1 LLPQFDDLRGNA
13 TTPNL
18 IKPQKARQYEVGL
31 KTSTHYYD
39 LFLTGFYNR
48 FHNLLF
54 QDIIQ
59 NPDGTTTNRVLFGGS
74 RAYGLEF
81 EGAVRPFAGFQIAT
95 RGVIQNGKFKDF
107 GVNTGND
114 VARQPRFLAAVI
126 PSYSFH
132 TSVGTARL
140 FGTYTHVGNRYAD
153 IENKQALGKYDTL
166 DLGAS
171 LDLNNRFSIQATVD
185 NVTNTLALTEGNIRT
200 VGSAN
205 ANGYFLGRPIFGR
218 RATIT
223 AAYKF

>member
-1 LLPQFDDLRGNA
+1 M
-13 TTPNL
+13 
-18 IKPQKARQYEVGL
+18 
-31 KTSTHYYD
+31 
-39 LFLTGFYNR
+39 
-48 FHNLLF
+48 
-54 QDIIQ
+54 
-59 NPDGTTTNRVLFGGS
+59 
-74 RAYGLEF
+74 
-81 EGAVRPFAGFQIAT
+81 RPFAGFQIAT